1 MDVQITSRHFKAR
14 PSLME
19 YTTDSLQKLAHIY
32 DGIVSA
38 DVVFEVEA
46 HTDGKGAEITLLVYH
61 DRLFAKVTSDEFEKS
76 VAACV
81 DKLETQLR
89 KYKEK
94 LRSVKQKR
102 DERKEMLSG
111 EVAMADE
118 DEE

>member
-19 YTTDSLQKLAHIY
+19 YITDCLQKLPSIY

-38 DVVFEVEA
+38 DVVLEVEP
-46 HTDGKGAEITLLVYH
+46 HTEGKAVEIAILVYH

-81 DKLETQLR
+81 DKLEKQLR

-102 DERKEMLSG
+102 GERKEVFSE
-111 EVAMADE
+111 EVAMADG
-118 DEE
+118 EEE